1 MGSLST
7 SLVVTS
13 LSTMSKV
20 AFLSM
25 VLSVRVTFALLETL
39 YTTGA
44 HLLINPYSRL
54 EGRFLFRS
62 SMQPKLELEMSRT
75 WIDVASLTVSLVKNC
90 TEVISERKL
99 WRNLNGERVLP
110 SSFVDGSGTHAVVVD
125 TIIDG
130 TGLAAYIAQGAVE

>member
-1 MGSLST
+1 
-7 SLVVTS
+7 
-13 LSTMSKV
+13 
-20 AFLSM
+20 
-25 VLSVRVTFALLETL
+25 
-39 YTTGA
+39 
-44 HLLINPYSRL
+44 
-54 EGRFLFRS
+54 
-62 SMQPKLELEMSRT
+62 MQPKLELEMSRT